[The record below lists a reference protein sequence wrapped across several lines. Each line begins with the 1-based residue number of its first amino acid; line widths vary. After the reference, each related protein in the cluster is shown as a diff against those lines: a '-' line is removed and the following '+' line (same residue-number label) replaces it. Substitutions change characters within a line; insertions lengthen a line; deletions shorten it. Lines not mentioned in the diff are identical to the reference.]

1 MPAFFEQMPNAKA
14 MAKYFPA
21 AFLEVWPTVPAFV
34 RAQFPYFTHVEVG
47 FCCVRVW
54 KLLLLSSYSSYV
66 SKIFNKGWVSL
77 LHACRSRILLREG
90 VEAPAFVKLFEL
102 CEQDFQ

>member
-1 MPAFFEQMPNAKA
+1 MRASVLKQMPNAKA

-34 RAQFPYFTHVEVG
+34 RARFPYFTHVEVG
-47 FCCVRVW
+47 FCRVRVW

-66 SKIFNKGWVSL
+66 SKIFNRGWVAPNQASEDAAVSWFSEASRQSL
-77 LHACRSRILLREG
+77 SVI
-90 VEAPAFVKLFEL
+90 
-102 CEQDFQ
+102 